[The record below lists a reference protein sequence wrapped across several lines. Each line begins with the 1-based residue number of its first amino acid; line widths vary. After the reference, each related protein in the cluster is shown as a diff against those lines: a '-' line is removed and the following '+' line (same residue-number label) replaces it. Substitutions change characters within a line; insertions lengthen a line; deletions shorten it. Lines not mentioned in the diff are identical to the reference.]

1 MSNLT
6 VCFNAIAPIMLIMAL
21 GYLAK
26 SMHAITRTDV
36 QRMNSAAFKYLM
48 PLMLYYNIYSSDL
61 SSAVNPRL
69 IIFGVCGI
77 LAVFSVSL
85 LHVRAAKPGQ
95 GRCGVMVQGLF
106 RSNFVII
113 GIPLARNLLPE
124 GTDLGMVVVLVAVI
138 VPMINILSVVV
149 LEKYSGKQV
158 NGLLL
163 VRDIAANPLVLG
175 TAAGILTSVL
185 GIRLP
190 VFVVSALEQIAG
202 ATSPLLLFLLGA
214 FFSFDGFKDC
224 IKPVLFVAA
233 GRLVII
239 PAVVL
244 GTAALLG
251 FRGVEIAGLLGAFG
265 SATAIASFAMTQEIG
280 GDAELAGNIVVF
292 TSAACMLTLFL
303 WSLLLKNSGL
313 L

>member
-36 QRMNSAAFKYLM
+36 QRMNNAAFKYLM
-48 PLMLYYNIYSSDL
+48 PLMLYYNIYSSYL
-61 SSAVNPRL
+61 SSAGHPRL

-85 LHVRAAKPGQ
+85 LLVRAAKPGE

-190 VFVVSALEQIAG
+190 VCVVSALEQIAG

-224 IKPVLFVAA
+224 IRPVLFVAA

-303 WSLLLKNSGL
+303 WSLLLTNSGL

>member
-85 LHVRAAKPGQ
+85 LLVRAAKPGE

-124 GTDLGMVVVLVAVI
+124 GTDLVVVLVAVI

-149 LEKYSGKQV
+149 LEKYGGKQV

-163 VRDIAANPLVLG
+163 ARDIAANPLVLG

-224 IKPVLFVAA
+224 IRPVLFVAA

>member
-1 MSNLT
+1 M
-6 VCFNAIAPIMLIMAL
+6 
-21 GYLAK
+21 
-26 SMHAITRTDV
+26 
-36 QRMNSAAFKYLM
+36 
-48 PLMLYYNIYSSDL
+48 
-61 SSAVNPRL
+61 
-69 IIFGVCGI
+69 
-77 LAVFSVSL
+77 
-85 LHVRAAKPGQ
+85 
-95 GRCGVMVQGLF
+95 
-106 RSNFVII
+106 
-113 GIPLARNLLPE
+113 
-124 GTDLGMVVVLVAVI
+124 
-138 VPMINILSVVV
+138 
-149 LEKYSGKQV
+149 
-158 NGLLL
+158 
-163 VRDIAANPLVLG
+163 RDIAANPLVLG